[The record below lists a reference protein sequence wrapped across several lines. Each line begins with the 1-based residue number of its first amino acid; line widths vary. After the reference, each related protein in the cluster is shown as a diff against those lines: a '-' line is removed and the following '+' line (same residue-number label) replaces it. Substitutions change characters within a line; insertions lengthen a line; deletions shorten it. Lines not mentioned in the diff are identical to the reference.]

1 MANQKQYQGIQIGGV
16 VPQRILGQRDL
27 SPLQNYVQ
35 ARNQMWED
43 TIKQK
48 SAIDVALGNLKL
60 NAAEDKWKYDYGRRI
75 QKKIDDA
82 AKFGDYSRALDTA
95 VLEAGKAVSSP
106 EVMGRIRAN
115 EAYEKK
121 KQEVESL
128 ANAGT
133 IGGIT
138 KERWL
143 AQNKY
148 SYTDTYDNEGNI
160 VGGSEWKAGW
170 EPVRKVDMSRL
181 VTLAG
186 QLASPRKRAA
196 SSSSTVKESDEQGIG
211 SGVTQSGDVSNGQ
224 IRSVKTG
231 FEKSSGSGYQRETLT
246 KEKIDEVYNQLFALD
261 PDNMNALMQDYDDYE
276 WKAKQLKA
284 EADTTTDPEE
294 KKKLQSSYK
303 AFFNE
308 THDASG
314 NPLKVKEYMLN
325 KIGLITKNMAYD
337 NLTTN
342 SQSGKSTE
350 KGLTFGTKYALKNK
364 GDTDGMAELVGSG
377 STGGTQRSNPVNKSL
392 FVQTMENQ
400 LTEGGIFKY

>member
-1 MANQKQYQGIQIGGV
+1 MAISKQYQGVQIGGS

-35 ARNQMWED
+35 ARNQMWDD

-60 NAAEDKWKYDYGRRI
+60 NAAEDKWKYDYGRKI
-75 QKKIDDA
+75 QKKIDEA
-82 AKFGDYSRALDTA
+82 AQFGDYSRALDTA

-138 KERWL
+138 KDRWL

-170 EPVRKVDMSRL
+170 EPVKKVDMSRL

-186 QLASPRKRAA
+186 QLASPKKRAT

-211 SGVTQSGDVSNGQ
+211 SGVTQSGDASNGQ

-231 FEKSSGSGYQRETLT
+231 FERSSGSSYQRETLT

-284 EADTTTDPEE
+284 EADITIDPE
-294 KKKLQSSYK
+294 KKKQLQSSYQ

-308 THDASG
+308 THDA
-314 NPLKVKEYMLN
+314 NNQPLKVKEYMLN

-337 NLTTN
+337 NITTS
-342 SQSGKSTE
+342 SQSGRSDE
-350 KGLTFGTKYALKNK
+350 RGLTFGTKYALQNK
-364 GDTDGMAELVGSG
+364 GDINGMSALVG
-377 STGGTQRSNPVNKSL
+377 TGDIEGTQNSNPANVSW
-392 FVQTMENQ
+392 VDYQTEKMRQ
-400 LTEGGIFKY
+400 AGIFTN

>member
-1 MANQKQYQGIQIGGV
+1 MANLKQYQDVQIGGY

-75 QKKIDDA
+75 QKKIDEA
-82 AKFGDYSRALDTA
+82 AQFGDYSRALDTA
-95 VLEAGKAVSSP
+95 ILEAGKAVSSP

-170 EPVRKVDMSRL
+170 EPVKKVDMSRL

-186 QLASPRKRAA
+186 QLASPVKRAS

-211 SGVTQSGDVSNGQ
+211 SQVSQTGDLANGQ
-224 IRSVKTG
+224 MRSVKTG
-231 FEKSSGSGYQRETLT
+231 FERSSGSSYQRETLT

-284 EADTTTDPEE
+284 EADITTDPE
-294 KKKLQSSYK
+294 KKNRLQSSYK

-308 THDASG
+308 THDVNG

-337 NLTTN
+337 NITT
-342 SQSGKSTE
+342 STQSGRSNE
-350 KGLTFGTKYALKNK
+350 RGLTFGTKYALQNK
-364 GDTDGMAELVGSG
+364 GDTDGMADLVGTG
-377 STGGTQRSNPVNKSL
+377 STGGTQTSNPANVSW
-392 FVQTMENQ
+392 VDMQTDKMRKA
-400 LTEGGIFKY
+400 GIFTN

>member
-35 ARNQMWED
+35 TRNQMWED
-43 TIKQK
+43 AIKQK

-133 IGGIT
+133 IGVIT

-170 EPVRKVDMSRL
+170 EPVRKVDLSRL

-186 QLASPRKRAA
+186 QLASPRKRAT

-211 SGVTQSGDVSNGQ
+211 SGVTQTGDLANGQ

-231 FEKSSGSGYQRETLT
+231 FEKTSGSSYQRETLT
-246 KEKIDEVYNQLFALD
+246 KKKIDEVYNQLFALD

-284 EADTTTDPEE
+284 EADITTDPE
-294 KKKLQSSYK
+294 KKKILQSSYK

-314 NPLKVKEYMLN
+314 NLLKVKEYMLN
-325 KIGLITKNMAYD
+325 KIGIITKNMAYD
-337 NLTTN
+337 NITTS
-342 SQSGKSTE
+342 SQSGKSNE
-350 KGLTFGTKYALKNK
+350 RGLTFGTKWALQNK
-364 GDTDGMAELVGSG
+364 GDTDGMSDLVTTGSD
-377 STGGTQRSNPVNKSL
+377 GGTQRSNPSNKSW
-392 FVQTMENQ
+392 FVQSLDKKLEQ
-400 LTEGGIFKY
+400 GGIFN

>member
-1 MANQKQYQGIQIGGV
+1 MAISKQYQGVQIGGS

-35 ARNQMWED
+35 ARNQMWDD

-60 NAAEDKWKYDYGRRI
+60 NAAEDKWKYDYGRKI
-75 QKKIDDA
+75 QKKIDEA
-82 AKFGDYSRALDTA
+82 AQFGDYSRALDTA

-170 EPVRKVDMSRL
+170 EPVKKVDMSRL

-186 QLASPRKRAA
+186 QLASPVKRAT

-211 SGVTQSGDVSNGQ
+211 SQVSQTGDSANGQ
-224 IRSVKTG
+224 MRSVKTG
-231 FEKSSGSGYQRETLT
+231 FERSSGSSYQRETLT
-246 KEKIDEVYNQLFALD
+246 KEKINEVYNQLFALD

-284 EADTTTDPEE
+284 EADITTDPE
-294 KKKLQSSYK
+294 KKNRLQSSYK

-308 THDASG
+308 THDANG

-325 KIGLITKNMAYD
+325 KIGLIAKNMAYD
-337 NLTTN
+337 NITT
-342 SQSGKSTE
+342 STQSGRSDE
-350 KGLTFGTKYALKNK
+350 RGLTFGTKYALQNK
-364 GDTDGMAELVGSG
+364 GDTDGMADLVGTG
-377 STGGTQRSNPVNKSL
+377 STGGTQTSNPANVSW
-392 FVQTMENQ
+392 VDIQTDKMRKA
-400 LTEGGIFKY
+400 GIFTN

>member
-1 MANQKQYQGIQIGGV
+1 MANLKQYQDVQIGGY

-75 QKKIDDA
+75 QKKIDEA
-82 AKFGDYSRALDTA
+82 AQFGDYSRALDTA

-170 EPVRKVDMSRL
+170 EPVKKVDMSRL

-186 QLASPRKRAA
+186 QLASPVKRAS

-211 SGVTQSGDVSNGQ
+211 SQVSQTGDLANGQ
-224 IRSVKTG
+224 MRSVKTG
-231 FEKSSGSGYQRETLT
+231 FERSSGSSYQRETLT

-261 PDNMNALMQDYDDYE
+261 PDNMNALMQDYNDYE
-276 WKAKQLKA
+276 WKAKQIKA
-284 EADTTTDPEE
+284 EADITTDPE
-294 KKKLQSSYK
+294 KKKRLQISYK

-308 THDASG
+308 THDANG

-337 NLTTN
+337 NITT
-342 SQSGKSTE
+342 STQSGRSDE
-350 KGLTFGTKYALKNK
+350 RGLTFGTKYALQNK
-364 GDTDGMAELVGSG
+364 GDTDGMADLVGTG
-377 STGGTQRSNPVNKSL
+377 STGGTQTSNPANLSWVDI
-392 FVQTMENQ
+392 QTDKMRKA
-400 LTEGGIFKY
+400 GIFTN

>member
-1 MANQKQYQGIQIGGV
+1 MASSKEYQGIQIGGS
-16 VPQRILGQRDL
+16 VPQRILGKRDL
-27 SPLQNYVQ
+27 SGLWNMINI
-35 ARNQMWED
+35 RNQRYDEA
-43 TIKQK
+43 IKQK

-60 NAAEDKWKYDYGRRI
+60 NAAEDKWKYDYARKI
-75 QKKIDDA
+75 QKRIDDA
-82 AKFGDYSRALDTA
+82 ATMGDYGDALDTA

-186 QLASPRKRAA
+186 QLASPKKRAA

-211 SGVTQSGDVSNGQ
+211 SGVTQTGDLSNGQ
-224 IRSVKTG
+224 IRSVRTG
-231 FEKSSGSGYQRETLT
+231 FERSSGSGYQRETLT

-284 EADTTTDPEE
+284 EANITTDPE
-294 KKKLQSSYK
+294 KKKQLQSSYQ

-337 NLTTN
+337 NLTTS
-342 SQSGKSTE
+342 SQSGRSDE
-350 KGLTFGTKYALKNK
+350 RGLTFGTKYALQNK
-364 GDTDGMAELVGSG
+364 GDTDGMAPLVGTG
-377 STGGTQRSNPVNKSL
+377 STGGTQRSNPA
-392 FVQTMENQ
+392 NQ
-400 LTEGGIFKY
+400 SWVEIQNEKMREAGIFN

>member
-1 MANQKQYQGIQIGGV
+1 MANTKQYQGIQIGGV

-75 QKKIDDA
+75 QKKIDEA
-82 AKFGDYSRALDTA
+82 AQFGDYSRALDTA
-95 VLEAGKAVSSP
+95 ILEAGKAVSSP

-170 EPVRKVDMSRL
+170 EAVKKVDMSRL

-186 QLASPRKRAA
+186 QLASPVKRAS

-211 SGVTQSGDVSNGQ
+211 SQVSQSGDLGNGQ
-224 IRSVKTG
+224 MKSVKTG
-231 FEKSSGSGYQRETLT
+231 FERNRGSSYQRETLT
-246 KEKIDEVYNQLFALD
+246 KEKIDEVYNQLFDLD
-261 PDNMNALMQDYDDYE
+261 PDNMNALMQDYNDYE

-284 EADTTTDPEE
+284 EADITTDPE
-294 KKKLQSSYK
+294 KKNRLQSSYK
-303 AFFNE
+303 AFFNK
-308 THDASG
+308 THDANG

-337 NLTTN
+337 NITT
-342 SQSGKSTE
+342 STQSGRSNE
-350 KGLTFGTKYALKNK
+350 RGLTFGTKYALQNK
-364 GDTDGMAELVGSG
+364 GDTDGMSDLVGTG
-377 STGGTQRSNPVNKSL
+377 STGGTQTSNPANLSWVDI
-392 FVQTMENQ
+392 QTDKMRKA
-400 LTEGGIFKY
+400 GIFTN

>member
-1 MANQKQYQGIQIGGV
+1 MPTQKEYQGIQIGGS
-16 VPQRILGQRDL
+16 VPQRILGKRDL
-27 SPLQNYVQ
+27 SGLWNMINI
-35 ARNQMWED
+35 RNQRYDEA
-43 TIKQK
+43 IKQK

-60 NAAEDKWKYDYGRRI
+60 NAAEDKWKYDYARKI
-75 QKKIDDA
+75 QKRIDDA
-82 AKFGDYSRALDTA
+82 ATMGDYGDALDIA

-170 EPVRKVDMSRL
+170 EPVKKVDMSRL

-186 QLASPRKRAA
+186 QLASPKKRAT

-231 FEKSSGSGYQRETLT
+231 FERSSGSSYQRETLT

-284 EADTTTDPEE
+284 EADITTDPE
-294 KKKLQSSYK
+294 KKKQLQSSYQV
-303 AFFNE
+303 FFNE
-308 THDASG
+308 THDA
-314 NPLKVKEYMLN
+314 NNQPLKVKEYMLN

-337 NLTTN
+337 NITTS
-342 SQSGKSTE
+342 SQSGRSDE
-350 KGLTFGTKYALKNK
+350 RGLTFGTKYALQNK
-364 GDTDGMAELVGSG
+364 GDTNGMSPLVG
-377 STGGTQRSNPVNKSL
+377 TGDVVGTQNSNPANVSW
-392 FVQTMENQ
+392 VDYQTEKMKQ
-400 LTEGGIFKY
+400 AGIFN

>member
-1 MANQKQYQGIQIGGV
+1 MANEREYQGIQIGGK
-16 VPQRILGQRDL
+16 VPQRILGNRDL
-27 SPLQNYVQ
+27 SAFQNYVQ
-35 ARNQMWED
+35 ARNQMWD
-43 TIKQK
+43 DAIKQK

-82 AKFGDYSRALDTA
+82 AQFGDYSRALDTA

-170 EPVRKVDMSRL
+170 EPVKKVDMSRL

-186 QLASPRKRAA
+186 QLASPVKRAT

-211 SGVTQSGDVSNGQ
+211 SQVSQTGDLANGQ
-224 IRSVKTG
+224 IKSVKTG
-231 FEKSSGSGYQRETLT
+231 FEKSSGSSYQRETLT

-284 EADTTTDPEE
+284 EADITIDPE
-294 KKKLQSSYK
+294 KKNRLQSSYK

-308 THDASG
+308 THDVNG
-314 NPLKVKEYMLN
+314 EPLKVKEYMLN

-337 NLTTN
+337 NITTS
-342 SQSGKSTE
+342 SQSGKSNE
-350 KGLTFGTKYALKNK
+350 RGLTFGTKWALQNK
-364 GDTDGMAELVGSG
+364 GDTDGMADLVGTG
-377 STGGTQRSNPVNKSL
+377 STVGTQTSNPANKSL
-392 FVQTMENQ
+392 FVQSLDKKLEQ
-400 LTEGGIFKY
+400 GGIFN

>member
-43 TIKQK
+43 AIKQK

-170 EPVRKVDMSRL
+170 EPVRKVDTSRL

-211 SGVTQSGDVSNGQ
+211 SGATQIGDVSNGQ

-284 EADTTTDPEE
+284 EADTTIDPE
-294 KKKLQSSYK
+294 KKKRLQSSYQ

-325 KIGLITKNMAYD
+325 KIGIITKNMAYD

-350 KGLTFGTKYALKNK
+350 RGLTFGTKYALQNK

-377 STGGTQRSNPVNKSL
+377 STGGTQRSNPANQSW
-392 FVQTMENQ
+392 FVQTMDKQ
-400 LTEGGIFKY
+400 LTESGIFKQ

>member
-1 MANQKQYQGIQIGGV
+1 MAISKQYQGVQIGGS

-35 ARNQMWED
+35 ARNQMWDD

-60 NAAEDKWKYDYGRRI
+60 NAAEDKWKYDYGRKI
-75 QKKIDDA
+75 QKKIDEA
-82 AKFGDYSRALDTA
+82 AQFGDYSRALDTA

-170 EPVRKVDMSRL
+170 EPVKKVDMSRL

-186 QLASPRKRAA
+186 QLASPVKRAT

-211 SGVTQSGDVSNGQ
+211 SQVSQTGDSANGQ

-231 FEKSSGSGYQRETLT
+231 FERSSGSSYQRETLT
-246 KEKIDEVYNQLFALD
+246 KEKINEVYNQLFALD

-284 EADTTTDPEE
+284 EADITTDPE
-294 KKKLQSSYK
+294 KKNRLQSSYK

-308 THDASG
+308 THDANG

-337 NLTTN
+337 NITT
-342 SQSGKSTE
+342 STQSGRSDE
-350 KGLTFGTKYALKNK
+350 RGLTFGTKYALQNK
-364 GDTDGMAELVGSG
+364 GDTAGMADLVGTG
-377 STGGTQRSNPVNKSL
+377 STGGTQTSNPANVSW
-392 FVQTMENQ
+392 VDYQTEKMRQ
-400 LTEGGIFKY
+400 AGIFTN

>member
-1 MANQKQYQGIQIGGV
+1 MLTQKEYQGVQIGGY
-16 VPQRILGQRDL
+16 VPQRILGKRDL
-27 SPLQNYVQ
+27 SGLWNMINI
-35 ARNQMWED
+35 RNQRYDEA
-43 TIKQK
+43 IKQK

-75 QKKIDDA
+75 QKKIDEA
-82 AKFGDYSRALDTA
+82 AQFGDYSRALDTA

-170 EPVRKVDMSRL
+170 EPVKKVDMSRL

-186 QLASPRKRAA
+186 QLASPVKKAS

-211 SGVTQSGDVSNGQ
+211 SQVSQTGDLANGQ

-231 FEKSSGSGYQRETLT
+231 FEKSSGSSYQRETLT

-276 WKAKQLKA
+276 WKAKQLKT
-284 EADTTTDPEE
+284 EADITTDPE
-294 KKKLQSSYK
+294 KKNRLQSSYK

-308 THDASG
+308 THDANG

-337 NLTTN
+337 NITTS
-342 SQSGKSTE
+342 SQSGKSNE
-350 KGLTFGTKYALKNK
+350 RGLTFGTKWALQNK
-364 GDTDGMAELVGSG
+364 GDTDGMSDLVGTG
-377 STGGTQRSNPVNKSL
+377 STGGTQTSNPANLSWVDI
-392 FVQTMENQ
+392 QTDKMRKA
-400 LTEGGIFKY
+400 GIFTN

>member
-1 MANQKQYQGIQIGGV
+1 MANLKQYQDVQIGGY

-48 SAIDVALGNLKL
+48 SAIDVALGNIKL

-75 QKKIDDA
+75 QKKIDEA
-82 AKFGDYSRALDTA
+82 AQFGDYSRALDTA
-95 VLEAGKAVSSP
+95 ILEAGKAVSSP

-170 EPVRKVDMSRL
+170 EPVKKVDMSRL

-186 QLASPRKRAA
+186 QLASPVKRAS

-211 SGVTQSGDVSNGQ
+211 SQVSQTGDSANGQ
-224 IRSVKTG
+224 MRSVRTG
-231 FEKSSGSGYQRETLT
+231 FERSSGSSYQRETLT

-284 EADTTTDPEE
+284 EADITTDPE
-294 KKKLQSSYK
+294 KKKRLQSSYK

-308 THDASG
+308 THDANG

-337 NLTTN
+337 NITT
-342 SQSGKSTE
+342 STQSGRSDE
-350 KGLTFGTKYALKNK
+350 RGLTFGTKYALQNK
-364 GDTDGMAELVGSG
+364 GDTDGMSDLVGTG
-377 STGGTQRSNPVNKSL
+377 STGGTQTSNPANLSWVDM
-392 FVQTMENQ
+392 QTDKMRKA
-400 LTEGGIFKY
+400 GIFTN

>member
-1 MANQKQYQGIQIGGV
+1 MANEREYQGIQIGGR
-16 VPQRILGQRDL
+16 VPQRILGNRDL
-27 SPLQNYVQ
+27 SAFQNYVTT
-35 ARNQMWED
+35 RNQMWD
-43 TIKQK
+43 DAIKQK

-60 NAAEDKWKYDYGRRI
+60 NAAEDEWKYNYGRKI

-82 AKFGDYSRALDTA
+82 AQFGDYSRALDTA

-106 EVMGRIRAN
+106 EIMGRIRAN

-170 EPVRKVDMSRL
+170 EPIKKVDLSRL

-186 QLASPRKRAA
+186 QLASPIKRAT

-211 SGVTQSGDVSNGQ
+211 SQLSKNEDLSNGE
-224 IRSVKTG
+224 IKSVKTG
-231 FEKSSGSGYQRETLT
+231 FERSSGSSYQRETLT

-284 EADTTTDPEE
+284 EADITNDYEE
-294 KKKLQSSYK
+294 KNRLQSSYK
-303 AFFNE
+303 AFFDE
-308 THDASG
+308 THDANG

-337 NLTTN
+337 NITT
-342 SQSGKSTE
+342 STQSGRSDE
-350 KGLTFGTKYALKNK
+350 RGLTFGTKYALQNR
-364 GDTDGMAELVGSG
+364 GDTDGMSDLVGTG
-377 STGGTQRSNPVNKSL
+377 STGGTQTSNPANKSW
-392 FVQTMENQ
+392 FVKRLEDN
-400 LTEGGIFKY
+400 GIFK

>member
-1 MANQKQYQGIQIGGV
+1 MPTQKEYQGVQIGGY
-16 VPQRILGQRDL
+16 VPQRILGKRDL
-27 SPLQNYVQ
+27 SGLWNMINI
-35 ARNQMWED
+35 RNQRYDEA
-43 TIKQK
+43 IKQK

-60 NAAEDKWKYDYGRRI
+60 NAAEDKWKYDYARKI
-75 QKKIDDA
+75 QKRIDDA
-82 AKFGDYSRALDTA
+82 ATMGDYGDALDTA

-170 EPVRKVDMSRL
+170 EPVKKVDMSRL

-186 QLASPRKRAA
+186 QLASPVKRAS

-211 SGVTQSGDVSNGQ
+211 SQVSQTGDLANGQ
-224 IRSVKTG
+224 MRSVKTG
-231 FEKSSGSGYQRETLT
+231 FERSSGSSYQRETLT

-284 EADTTTDPEE
+284 EADITTDPE
-294 KKKLQSSYK
+294 KKNRLQSSYK

-308 THDASG
+308 THDANG

-337 NLTTN
+337 NITT
-342 SQSGKSTE
+342 STQSGRSDE
-350 KGLTFGTKYALKNK
+350 RGLTFGTKYALQNK
-364 GDTDGMAELVGSG
+364 GDTDGMSDLVGTG
-377 STGGTQRSNPVNKSL
+377 STGGTQTSNPANVSW
-392 FVQTMENQ
+392 VDMQTDKMRKA
-400 LTEGGIFKY
+400 GIFTN

>member
-1 MANQKQYQGIQIGGV
+1 MAISKQYQGVQIGGS

-35 ARNQMWED
+35 ARNQIWDD

-60 NAAEDKWKYDYGRRI
+60 NAAEDKWKYDYGRKI
-75 QKKIDDA
+75 QKKIDEA
-82 AKFGDYSRALDTA
+82 AQFGDYSRALDTA

-170 EPVRKVDMSRL
+170 EPVKKVDMSRL

-186 QLASPRKRAA
+186 QLASPVKRAT

-211 SGVTQSGDVSNGQ
+211 SQVSQTGDSANGQ
-224 IRSVKTG
+224 MRSVKTG
-231 FEKSSGSGYQRETLT
+231 FERSSGSSYQRETLT

-284 EADTTTDPEE
+284 EADITTDPE
-294 KKKLQSSYK
+294 KKNRLQSSYK

-308 THDASG
+308 THDANG

-337 NLTTN
+337 NITT
-342 SQSGKSTE
+342 STQSGRSDE
-350 KGLTFGTKYALKNK
+350 RGLTFGTKYALQNK
-364 GDTDGMAELVGSG
+364 GDTDGMADLVGTG
-377 STGGTQRSNPVNKSL
+377 STGGNQTSNPANVSW
-392 FVQTMENQ
+392 VDIQTDKMRKA
-400 LTEGGIFKY
+400 GIFTN

>member
-1 MANQKQYQGIQIGGV
+1 MANPKQYQGIQIGGV

-35 ARNQMWED
+35 TRNQMWED
-43 TIKQK
+43 AIKQK

-82 AKFGDYSRALDTA
+82 AKLGDYSRALDTA

-160 VGGSEWKAGW
+160 IGGSEWKAGW

-186 QLASPRKRAA
+186 QLASPVKRA
-196 SSSSTVKESDEQGIG
+196 SSSSSIIISHVFSNKTYFIKHILFNFKRITISIMSFIKECF
-211 SGVTQSGDVSNGQ
+211 
-224 IRSVKTG
+224 IRTL
-231 FEKSSGSGYQRETLT
+231 KS
-246 KEKIDEVYNQLFALD
+246 IFLFRV
-261 PDNMNALMQDYDDYE
+261 
-276 WKAKQLKA
+276 
-284 EADTTTDPEE
+284 
-294 KKKLQSSYK
+294 SSYISFSFK
-303 AFFNE
+303 LLSFPFIVIIIL
-308 THDASG
+308 H
-314 NPLKVKEYMLN
+314 
-325 KIGLITKNMAYD
+325 
-337 NLTTN
+337 
-342 SQSGKSTE
+342 KSIHI
-350 KGLTFGTKYALKNK
+350 
-364 GDTDGMAELVGSG
+364 V
-377 STGGTQRSNPVNKSL
+377 R
-392 FVQTMENQ
+392 
-400 LTEGGIFKY
+400 I

>member
-1 MANQKQYQGIQIGGV
+1 MANLKQYQDVQIGGY

-75 QKKIDDA
+75 QKKIDEA
-82 AKFGDYSRALDTA
+82 AQFGDYSRALDTA

-170 EPVRKVDMSRL
+170 EPVKKVDMSRL

-186 QLASPRKRAA
+186 QLASPVKRAS

-211 SGVTQSGDVSNGQ
+211 SQVSQSGDLGNGQ
-224 IRSVKTG
+224 MRSVKTG
-231 FEKSSGSGYQRETLT
+231 FERSSGSSYQRETLT

-276 WKAKQLKA
+276 WKANQLKA
-284 EADTTTDPEE
+284 EADITTDPE
-294 KKKLQSSYK
+294 KKNRLQSSYK

-308 THDASG
+308 THDANG

-337 NLTTN
+337 NITT
-342 SQSGKSTE
+342 STQSGRSDE
-350 KGLTFGTKYALKNK
+350 RGLTFGTKYALQNK
-364 GDTDGMAELVGSG
+364 GDTDGMADLVGTG
-377 STGGTQRSNPVNKSL
+377 STGGTQTSNPANLSWVDI
-392 FVQTMENQ
+392 QTDKMIKA
-400 LTEGGIFKY
+400 GIFTN

>member
-1 MANQKQYQGIQIGGV
+1 MANPKQYQGIQIGGV

-75 QKKIDDA
+75 QKKIDEA
-82 AKFGDYSRALDTA
+82 AQFGDYSRALDTA

-170 EPVRKVDMSRL
+170 EPVKKVDMSRL

-186 QLASPRKRAA
+186 QLASPVKRAS

-211 SGVTQSGDVSNGQ
+211 SQVSQTGDLANSQ
-224 IRSVKTG
+224 MRSVKTG
-231 FEKSSGSGYQRETLT
+231 FERSSGSSYQRETLT

-276 WKAKQLKA
+276 WKSKQLKA
-284 EADTTTDPEE
+284 EADITTDPE
-294 KKKLQSSYK
+294 KKKRLQSSYK

-308 THDASG
+308 THDANG

-337 NLTTN
+337 NITT
-342 SQSGKSTE
+342 STQSGRSDE
-350 KGLTFGTKYALKNK
+350 RGLTFGTKYALQNK
-364 GDTDGMAELVGSG
+364 GDTDGMSDLVGTG
-377 STGGTQRSNPVNKSL
+377 STGGTQTSNPANLSWVDI
-392 FVQTMENQ
+392 QTDKMRKA
-400 LTEGGIFKY
+400 GIFTN

>member
-1 MANQKQYQGIQIGGV
+1 MPTQKEYQGVQIGGY
-16 VPQRILGQRDL
+16 VPQRILGKRDL
-27 SPLQNYVQ
+27 SGLWNMINI
-35 ARNQMWED
+35 RNQRYDEA
-43 TIKQK
+43 IKQK

-60 NAAEDKWKYDYGRRI
+60 NAAEDKWKYDYARKI
-75 QKKIDDA
+75 QKRIDDA
-82 AKFGDYSRALDTA
+82 ATMGDYGDALDTA
-95 VLEAGKAVSSP
+95 ILEAGKAVSSP

-170 EPVRKVDMSRL
+170 EPVKKVDMSRL

-186 QLASPRKRAA
+186 QLASPVKRAS

-211 SGVTQSGDVSNGQ
+211 SKVSQTGDLANGQ
-224 IRSVKTG
+224 MRSVKTG
-231 FEKSSGSGYQRETLT
+231 FERSSGSSYQRETLT

-284 EADTTTDPEE
+284 EADITTDPE
-294 KKKLQSSYK
+294 KKNRLQSSYK

-308 THDASG
+308 THDANG

-337 NLTTN
+337 NITT
-342 SQSGKSTE
+342 STQSGRSDE
-350 KGLTFGTKYALKNK
+350 RGLTFGTKYALQNK
-364 GDTDGMAELVGSG
+364 GDTDGMSDLVGTG
-377 STGGTQRSNPVNKSL
+377 STGGTQTSNPANLSWVDI
-392 FVQTMENQ
+392 QTDKMRKA
-400 LTEGGIFKY
+400 GIFTN

>member
-1 MANQKQYQGIQIGGV
+1 MPTQKEYQGVQIGGY
-16 VPQRILGQRDL
+16 VPQRILGKRDL
-27 SPLQNYVQ
+27 SGLWNMINI
-35 ARNQMWED
+35 RNQRYDEA
-43 TIKQK
+43 IKQK

-60 NAAEDKWKYDYGRRI
+60 NAAEDKWKYDYARKI
-75 QKKIDDA
+75 QKRIDDA
-82 AKFGDYSRALDTA
+82 ATMGDYGDALDTA
-95 VLEAGKAVSSP
+95 ILEAGKAVTSP

-170 EPVRKVDMSRL
+170 EPVKKVDMPRL

-186 QLASPRKRAA
+186 QLASPVKRAS

-211 SGVTQSGDVSNGQ
+211 SQVSQSGDLGNGQ
-224 IRSVKTG
+224 MRSVKTG
-231 FEKSSGSGYQRETLT
+231 FERSSGSSYQRETLT

-284 EADTTTDPEE
+284 EADITTDPE
-294 KKKLQSSYK
+294 KKNRLQSSYK
-303 AFFNE
+303 VFFNE
-308 THDASG
+308 THDANG

-337 NLTTN
+337 NITT
-342 SQSGKSTE
+342 STQSGRSDE
-350 KGLTFGTKYALKNK
+350 RGLTFGTKYALQNK
-364 GDTDGMAELVGSG
+364 GDTDGMADLVGTG
-377 STGGTQRSNPVNKSL
+377 STGGTQTSNPANLSWVDI
-392 FVQTMENQ
+392 QTDKMRKA
-400 LTEGGIFKY
+400 GIFTN

>member
-1 MANQKQYQGIQIGGV
+1 MANEREYQGIQIGGK
-16 VPQRILGQRDL
+16 VPQRILGNRDL
-27 SPLQNYVQ
+27 SAFQNYVQ
-35 ARNQMWED
+35 ARNQMWD
-43 TIKQK
+43 DAIKQK

-60 NAAEDKWKYDYGRRI
+60 NAAEDKWKYDYGRKI

-82 AKFGDYSRALDTA
+82 AQFGDYSRALDTA

-148 SYTDTYDNEGNI
+148 SYVDTYDNEGNI

-170 EPVRKVDMSRL
+170 EPVKKVDMSRL

-186 QLASPRKRAA
+186 QLASPVKRAT

-211 SGVTQSGDVSNGQ
+211 SQVSKSGDLANGQ
-224 IRSVKTG
+224 IKSVKTG
-231 FEKSSGSGYQRETLT
+231 FERSSGSSYQRETLT

-284 EADTTTDPEE
+284 EADITADPE
-294 KKKLQSSYK
+294 KKNRLQSSYK

-308 THDASG
+308 THDVNG
-314 NPLKVKEYMLN
+314 QPLKVKEYMLN

-337 NLTTN
+337 NITT
-342 SQSGKSTE
+342 STQSGRSDE
-350 KGLTFGTKYALKNK
+350 RGLTFGTKYALQNK
-364 GDTDGMAELVGSG
+364 GDTDGMADLVGTG
-377 STGGTQRSNPVNKSL
+377 STGGTQTSNPANKSWL
-392 FVQTMENQ
+392 VTQ
-400 LTEGGIFKY
+400 LEDNGIFK